1 MMPKI
6 RLTPEVGDNLSLTP
20 PEPEGAPD
28 TSVWAG
34 DGAGGDETAIVPPVP
49 VSPMLAWSV
58 DEDDTAPSYRQSW
71 ASTWGRAAVMVA
83 LGGAVAVVIGI
94 LGWMAIDQDSP
105 APVYSPPSTMPAA
118 ALPPISTP
126 VPTSTVTVQAAAPTQ
141 TWAAPKTSDPD
152 VVPPTTTV
160 TVQAAP
166 PTPAFSG
173 HYTMTDTA
181 PDGQVVTVAW
191 HVTSCGDG
199 CVDIGG
205 DDGRSYARQVQ
216 LVNGQWVFGVPIM
229 AICADGSSV
238 PHAGNGLFTI
248 DASTLRGILQDSW
261 TKERCGLPP
270 GDTVTHSIGLTR
282 A

>member
-6 RLTPEVGDNLSLTP
+6 RLAPEVVDILSTT
-20 PEPEGAPD
+20 PEPEDAPD
-28 TSVWAG
+28 TSVWSE
-34 DGAGGDETAIVPPVP
+34 DGAAGAETTIVPPAAAP
-49 VSPMLAWSV
+49 APALAWSV
-58 DEDDTAPSYRQSW
+58 GEDETVQLHQSW
-71 ASTWGRAAVMVA
+71 SSVWGTATVMVTLA
-83 LGGAVAVVIGI
+83 AAVAVVIGL
-94 LGWMAIDQDSP
+94 LGWIAFHQDSP
-105 APVYSPPSTMPAA
+105 APVSVPSTMPAA

-126 VPTSTVTVQAAAPTQ
+126 VPTTTVTVAAPVPTQ

-199 CVDIGG
+199 CVDIAG

-216 LVNGQWVFGVPIM
+216 LVNGQWVFDVPIM

-248 DASTLRGILQDSW
+248 DASTLHGILKDAW